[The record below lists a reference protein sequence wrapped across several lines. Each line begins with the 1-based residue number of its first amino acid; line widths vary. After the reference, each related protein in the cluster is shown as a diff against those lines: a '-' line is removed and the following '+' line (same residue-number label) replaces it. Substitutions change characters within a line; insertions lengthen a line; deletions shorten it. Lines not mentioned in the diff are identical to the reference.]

1 MTKVAPEKAL
11 EKKEGHE
18 HKEEGKSIPKGGLV
32 TFGVA
37 LFFHSFIDG
46 LTIGVFNDVS

>member
-1 MTKVAPEKAL
+1 MKKL
-11 EKKEGHE
+11 EEDKEGHE
-18 HKEEGKSIPKGGLV
+18 HKEEGKTIAKGGLV
-32 TFGVA
+32 TFGIA